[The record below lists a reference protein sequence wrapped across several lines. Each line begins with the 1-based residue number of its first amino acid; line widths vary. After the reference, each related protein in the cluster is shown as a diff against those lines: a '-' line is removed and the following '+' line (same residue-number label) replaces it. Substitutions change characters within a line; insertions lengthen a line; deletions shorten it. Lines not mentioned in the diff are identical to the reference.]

1 MTIRTKLQIKYRATL
16 YQHEIKEQKIVMPI
30 LFPLM
35 SPTCAVCHTWN
46 LSRLGS
52 HDWIGEGLTQQGQV
66 SFLSPP
72 LNLYYLDCPGLDYRP

>member
-52 HDWIGEGLTQQGQV
+52 HDWIGEGLTQKGQV
-66 SFLSPP
+66 SLIEPP
-72 LNLYYLDCPGLDYRP
+72 LKPVLSGLSWLGL